1 MASLSGRADAT
12 LVKAATDA
20 AMANVPMD
28 ISRVHERIS
37 KSNAAMTKSVGKSW
51 VSAIESVAK
60 IGVGLMNKAKT
71 AADTTV
77 KEHENFEANQKENKL
92 SSNDPLVSGI
102 DPTNKTGM
110 VNVVIDGVVTSV
122 PAEDRFNYS
131 AIKGGGTTDVTGFQ
145 AITEFNHTNADGN
158 PLNVTVANTSEFAEK
173 VRDDIYELKGKKEQ
187 DLKDI
192 ESNPSYSKEEKS
204 LRKKQIK
211 ENYKKDKKRLK
222 DVKGSMD
229 NSNMKF
235 AQFYESLNSQ
245 LLSKTINMDA
255 SGIYGANKL
264 LFAEALQNKGKPL
277 KDGSKAVQGYDES
290 GNLVFMYVDKN
301 NKPIQ
306 NNGKDITLAGDNVG
320 DLLVKESPIRPVI
333 DGIINIENING
344 SEKAY
349 SYELNNYKSNIGR
362 MVDQNVKDK
371 ETFLDL
377 AFTQSEN
384 TNGSLADTLHSV
396 KYDDDGVPVLD
407 GEDPTDLAGVFI
419 TALTDM
425 PKVNNKHPYDTDGDG
440 DFDKD
445 DYNNEGNYM
454 ALVKKALSG
463 DDLNFSKSLL
473 KKHLEIETARHL
485 DNAFT
490 FKEANKDTKLAN
502 VLMNNTMMSGKD
514 YDAAYGPNSKF
525 MLFLN
530 DETEL
535 AVTEA
540 VEFTSPAGYEYQR
553 RGDGIYQLTN
563 VDDKGKKIYDKKIT
577 TDGIKRKEKIPGTNK
592 SIIPDFTVDSAD
604 PADPAD
610 PAVEVEVPNS
620 ADFAAFASP
629 KKILASWKKRY
640 EGKGFKYDVSVGGTV
655 VTITAD
661 NGKTHVAKLATLRGN
676 RNDQA
681 KALNEFIEKNKKTT
695 DTLKGLSPKEIK
707 ESVAKGEESKFNVG
721 PDGELLSEGY
731 TMNDLGEVVWVGA
744 GPEPT
749 KK

>member
-20 AMANVPMD
+20 AMANVPID

-37 KSNAAMTKSVGKSW
+37 RSNAAMTRSVGRSW

-71 AADTTV
+71 AADARV

-92 SSNDPLVSGI
+92 PSNDPLVSGI

-110 VNVVIDGVVTSV
+110 VDVVIDGVVTSV

-131 AIKGGGTTDVTGFQ
+131 AIKGGGTTEVSEFQ
-145 AITEFNHTNADGN
+145 AITEFDHIDADGS

-173 VRDDIYELKGKKEQ
+173 VRNDIYELKGKKEQ

-204 LRKKQIK
+204 LIKKQIK
-211 ENYKKDKKRLK
+211 ENYKKENKRLK
-222 DVKGSMD
+222 TVKGSMD
-229 NSNMKF
+229 DSNMKF
-235 AQFYESLNSQ
+235 AQFYESLNAQ

-306 NNGKDITLAGDNVG
+306 NNSKDITLAGDNVG
-320 DLLVKESPIRPVI
+320 DLLVKESPIRPVV
-333 DGIINIENING
+333 DGIINIKNING
-344 SEKAY
+344 SKKAY

-362 MVDQNVKDK
+362 VVDQNVKDK

-377 AFTQSEN
+377 AFTQSAN
-384 TNGSLADTLHSV
+384 TSASLAATLHGV
-396 KYDDDGVPVLD
+396 KYDGDGVPVLD
-407 GEDPTDLAGVFI
+407 GEDTTDLAGVFI

-425 PKVNNKHPYDTDGDG
+425 PKVNDKHPYDTDGDG

-445 DYNNEGNYM
+445 DYNTEGNYM

-485 DNAFT
+485 DNAF
-490 FKEANKDTKLAN
+490 KDTELAN

-553 RGDGIYQLTN
+553 RGDGIYQLT
-563 VDDKGKKIYDKKIT
+563 
-577 TDGIKRKEKIPGTNK
+577 
-592 SIIPDFTVDSAD
+592 
-604 PADPAD
+604 
-610 PAVEVEVPNS
+610 
-620 ADFAAFASP
+620 
-629 KKILASWKKRY
+629 
-640 EGKGFKYDVSVGGTV
+640 SV
-655 VTITAD
+655 
-661 NGKTHVAKLATLRGN
+661 
-676 RNDQA
+676 
-681 KALNEFIEKNKKTT
+681 F
-695 DTLKGLSPKEIK
+695 
-707 ESVAKGEESKFNVG
+707 
-721 PDGELLSEGY
+721 
-731 TMNDLGEVVWVGA
+731 
-744 GPEPT
+744 
-749 KK
+749 